1 MSRFAEPLSRLID
14 ELNKLPGIGRKT
26 AQRLAFHLLRTQEED
41 AVALADA
48 IRDLKA
54 HLRLCSVCNNITEMD
69 PCSFCTNPTRNQRM
83 VCVVEEP
90 SNIASIEKTKRYL
103 GVYHV
108 LHGVLSP
115 LHGIG
120 PEQLRMDG
128 LLLRARDGHTD
139 EIILATNPTTEGEA
153 TAMYLA
159 DRLREFP
166 VRITRIATGIPAG
179 ADIEYADE
187 VTLTRAMEGRHTME

>member
-14 ELNKLPGIGRKT
+14 ELNKLPGIGRKS
-26 AQRLAFHLLRTQEED
+26 AQRLAFHLLRTPEAD
-41 AVALADA
+41 AFALAEA
-48 IRDLKA
+48 IRELKA
-54 HLRLCSVCNNITEMD
+54 HLRLCSVCNNITEID
-69 PCSFCTNPTRNQRM
+69 PCAFCTNPARSARTI
-83 VCVVEEP
+83 CVVEEP
-90 SNIASIEKTKRYL
+90 SNIASIEKTKRYA

-115 LHGIG
+115 LNGIG
-120 PEQLRMDG
+120 PEQLRIQG
-128 LLLRARDGHTD
+128 LLGRARDGQID

-159 DRLREFP
+159 DQLRSLP

-179 ADIEYADE
+179 ADMEYMDE
-187 VTLTRAMEGRHTME
+187 LTMTSAMEGRRQME

>member
-41 AVALADA
+41 AIALAEA
-48 IRDLKA
+48 IRELKA
-54 HLRLCSVCNNITEMD
+54 HLHLCSVCNNITDID
-69 PCSFCTNPTRNQRM
+69 PCAFCASPSRNQRM

-90 SNIASIEKTKRYL
+90 SNIASIEKTRLYT

-108 LHGVLSP
+108 LHGALSP
-115 LHGIG
+115 LNGIG
-120 PEQLRMDG
+120 PEQLRVDG
-128 LLLRARDGHTD
+128 LLERARNGQMD

-153 TAMYLA
+153 TAMFLA
-159 DRLREFP
+159 GQLRAFP
-166 VRITRIATGIPAG
+166 VRITRIAMGVPAG
-179 ADIEYADE
+179 ADIEYTDE
-187 VTLTRAMEGRHTME
+187 VTMARAMEGRHEM